1 MHRYQFKRT
10 IVLRQEIRQTVKA
23 EADSET
29 EARAIATQPDVEA
42 NDDEIEF
49 ETIEDIDDL
58 ELISTEEIEPYE
70 SA

>member
-10 IVLRQEIRQTVKA
+10 LLLRQEIRQTIKVEA
-23 EADSET
+23 ESET

-42 NDDEIEF
+42 DDDEIEF
-49 ETIEDIDDL
+49 ETIEDICDL

>member
-10 IVLRQEIRQTVKA
+10 IVLRQEIPQTIEVEA
-23 EADSET
+23 ESET

-42 NDDEIEF
+42 NDDEIEW

>member
-10 IVLRQEIRQTVKA
+10 IVLRQEIRQTVKV